1 MGDSPAT
8 FLECSPNFP
17 SPSYLIFNIHLYHV
31 YHIHV
36 YHPYFIYIKSHNGCC
51 ISSRIFENIPRNG
64 PEFSHRILAIARFL
78 VTAVRKNM
86 GDLLSWLVSVSSSV
100 PELTRHGLER
110 ASMSIPRG
118 GGEGCCDAAKA
129 WYCPLV
135 VLWQTQCA
143 RHVCLKFDMSN
154 SFNVWGQLSQKEI
167 YSCHAKVLFDTILF
181 VYSLHSVLAKI
192 ILRLCIT
199 QVGVICI

>member
-17 SPSYLIFNIHLYHV
+17 SPSYLICNIHLYHI

-51 ISSRIFENIPRNG
+51 ISSRIFENIPQNG

-118 GGEGCCDAAKA
+118 GGKDAAMLQKPDTVRQSCSGRLSA
-129 WYCPLV
+129 LV
-135 VLWQTQCA
+135 MSALSLICQILLMFEA
-143 RHVCLKFDMSN
+143 NYHKRKFIHVMRRYFLIPFC
-154 SFNVWGQLSQKEI
+154 
-167 YSCHAKVLFDTILF
+167 
-181 VYSLHSVLAKI
+181 
-192 ILRLCIT
+192 LCILCT
-199 QVGVICI
+199 AFLQKLYCACASHGLA